1 MKKKK
6 LARKKQANNI
16 KSNDGMR
23 MSSRRLILGVLVIV
37 LVTSAAYVPAMRGG
51 FVWDDDAFVL
61 NPIIKAGDGLYRF
74 WFSTE
79 PPDYFPLTSTTLW
92 LEWRLWGENALGY
105 HVVNVLLHVISSI
118 LIWLVLKRLKV
129 PGAWLAGLIFAVH
142 PVNVEAVAWI
152 TQRKSTLPLLFYF
165 LSILLYLKFEN
176 TERYWMFALSIGSF
190 LLALLSKTS
199 VVMLPFVLLGCALW
213 QRGKI
218 VRRDVMRSIPFFV
231 TSFILGLVTVWFQ
244 YNRSIGGD
252 IVRTDSFL
260 SRLAGSGWVVWF
272 YLYKAIAP
280 LKLSFVYPR
289 WDIDDSS
296 VISFLPLVLLI
307 GLALVFWWYRRS
319 WGRPFFVALGYFAVT
334 LFPVMGFINIYF
346 MRYSLVADHYQYQSI
361 IGIIALL
368 VGLGTYAYNGWQKK
382 VRQLAIA
389 AVVLIVGL
397 LSLQTWS
404 LGHIYKDQ
412 ETLFHDTIA
421 KNPRCWM
428 AYYNMGHGYQRQ
440 GRVKESTRYYY
451 EALRIQPDN
460 VDPHNNM
467 GNMLLEQG
475 RVDEAIAHFA
485 EALRIKPE
493 FAEAHYNLG
502 NALLEQGNLG
512 EAIDHYYESLR
523 IEPENAMG
531 HNNLANALARQ
542 GRVNQAVPHYLE
554 ALRIKPKFT
563 RAHHNLGIVLKR
575 GGRFKEAIAHF
586 SEVLR
591 IKPDHVQA
599 RRSLEDALQ
608 LLGKSN
614 EVYRSKAKP

>member
-1 MKKKK
+1 MK
-6 LARKKQANNI
+6 I
-16 KSNDGMR
+16 
-23 MSSRRLILGVLVIV
+23 SSRQLIIGICVIV
-37 LVTSAAYVPAMRGG
+37 LVTSVAYIPAMRGG
-51 FVWDDDAFVL
+51 FVWDDDSFL
-61 NPIIKAGDGLYRF
+61 TNNPLIKASDGLSRF

-92 LEWRLWGENALGY
+92 LEWRLWGENPLGY
-105 HVVNVLLHVISSI
+105 HVVNVVLHIISSI
-118 LIWLVLKRLKV
+118 LIWFVLKRLKV
-129 PGAWLAGLIFAVH
+129 PGAWLASLIFAVH

-152 TQRKSTLPLLFYF
+152 TQRKSTLPLMFYF

-176 TERYWMFALSIGSF
+176 TERYSMFGLSLLSF
-190 LLALLSKTS
+190 LLALLGKTS

-218 VRRDVMRSIPFFV
+218 VRKDVLRSIPYFA
-231 TSFILGLVTVWFQ
+231 TSLILGLVTVWFQ

-272 YLYKAIAP
+272 YLYKAILP

-296 VISFLPLVLLI
+296 VISFLPLFLVI
-307 GLALVFWWYRRS
+307 GTALVFWWYRRGWS
-319 WGRPFFVALGYFAVT
+319 RPFFVATGYFAVT
-334 LFPVMGFINIYF
+334 LFPVMGFFNIYF

-361 IGIIALL
+361 IGIVALL
-368 VGLGTYAYNGWQKK
+368 VGLGTHAYNGWQQKARRLAK
-382 VRQLAIA
+382 VAM
-389 AVVLIVGL
+389 VFIVGL
-397 LSLQTWS
+397 LFLQTWR

-412 ETLFHDTIA
+412 ETLFRDTIA
-421 KNPRCWM
+421 KNPQCWM
-428 AYYNMGHGYQRQ
+428 AYYNMGHGYQRE
-440 GRVKESTRYYY
+440 GRVEESMRYYY

-475 RVDEAIAHFA
+475 RVEEAIAHFTK
-485 EALRIKPE
+485 ALRIKPD

-502 NALLEQGNLG
+502 NAFLEQGNLSQ
-512 EAIDHYYESLR
+512 AIDHYYQSIR
-523 IEPENAMG
+523 IEPKNEMA

-542 GRVNQAVPHYLE
+542 GRVNQAIPHYLE
-554 ALRIKPKFT
+554 ALRIKPRFAQ
-563 RAHHNLGIVLKR
+563 AHYNLGVILKR
-575 GGRFKEAIAHF
+575 QGRFKEAIAHL

-591 IKPDHVQA
+591 IQPDHAQA
-599 RRSLEDALQ
+599 RRSLEHTLQ
-608 LLGKSN
+608 LMRKPAAASN
-614 EVYRSKAKP
+614 HVVKP